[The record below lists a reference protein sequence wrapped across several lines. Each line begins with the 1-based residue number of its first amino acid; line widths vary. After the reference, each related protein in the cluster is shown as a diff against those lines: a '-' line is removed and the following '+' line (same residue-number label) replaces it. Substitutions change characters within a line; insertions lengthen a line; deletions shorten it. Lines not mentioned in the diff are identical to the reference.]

1 MNQKELDY
9 FRNHL
14 MEWLDD
20 LLARADNTVVA
31 LKDQQEESSA
41 DPLDRATADTVREYT
56 LRISNRES
64 ILIKKIKQSLADIE
78 NGEYGICEMCGEEIA
93 LERLKARPVAKHCI
107 DCKTRIEAIE
117 KLTGT

>member
-1 MNQKELDY
+1 MDEKDLDF

-14 MEWLDD
+14 MDWLED

-31 LKDQQEESSA
+31 LKEQDEISA

-78 NGEYGICEMCGEEIA
+78 NGEYGICEMCGEEIGI
-93 LERLKARPVAKHCI
+93 ERLKARPVARHCI
-107 DCKTRIEAIE
+107 ECKTKIEALE